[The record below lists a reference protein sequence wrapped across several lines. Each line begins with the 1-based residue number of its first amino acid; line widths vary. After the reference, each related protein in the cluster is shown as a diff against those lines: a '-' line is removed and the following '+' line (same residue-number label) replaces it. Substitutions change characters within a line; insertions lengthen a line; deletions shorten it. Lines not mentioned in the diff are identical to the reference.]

1 LKERNKLQE
10 KNKPVGACSMEALE
24 MKKLF
29 VFVVA
34 LGLFVLAG
42 CSSETTS
49 EQDFIYE
56 SHFLEKNSGPDV
68 SKGILINFDLSPLD
82 TTKGKLNMLMIK
94 AGKTDY
100 FIMLG
105 YSNYAPLHIKEVDF
119 LIDGKTQSM
128 IIGEVSLS
136 TRPFETYETTQPEVR
151 NKKEFDSLM
160 SIIKR
165 LSKAKKAYIRLVGER
180 HTELFEFTPETLYFV
195 KRTYKTPVI
204 FDKK

>member
-1 LKERNKLQE
+1 
-10 KNKPVGACSMEALE
+10 MEGLE

-29 VFVVA
+29 AFVVV

-56 SHFLEKNSGPDV
+56 SHFLEKNSGSNV
-68 SKGILINFDLSPLD
+68 SEGILIDFDLSPVD
-82 TTKGKLNMLMIK
+82 TTNGELNMYMYK
-94 AGKTDY
+94 GEKSY
-100 FIMLG
+100 HIMLR
-105 YSNYAPLHIKEVDF
+105 YSNYAPLHIKGVDF

-128 IIGEVSLS
+128 IIEEVSLS
-136 TRPFETYETTQPEVR
+136 TRPFETYEITQPKVS

-195 KRTYKTPVI
+195 KRTYKTPVKY
-204 FDKK
+204 DKK